1 MPKHLKGHSDHQPR
15 QGKPRA
21 GRYGGHWR
29 SLHVLTWRVLLG
41 FTFGDNEQAVEYM
54 ILDSVER
61 LKLEI
66 HIWDTAGI

>member
-1 MPKHLKGHSDHQPR
+1 MPKHLKAYSDHQPR
-15 QGKPRA
+15 QGKPQA
-21 GRYGGHWR
+21 ERYGGHWKSAR
-29 SLHVLTWRVLLG
+29 AAWRMLLG

-54 ILDSVER
+54 ILNSVER